1 MNLIKMD
8 WTSIY
13 LKTENSN
20 VFILG
25 TGEVATRRAHKF
37 LNHGANVI
45 LVGESLNPELTKKGA
60 ILKSHENINQ
70 LVQWADVVVIAT
82 GDEELAEEVSL
93 LAKNKLLNRADFPKK
108 GNVIVPNSFNISD
121 DVEISIFTKGK
132 SPLVSKYLRRK
143 IQSIITEKDIIKIEL
158 QDYGRKRLK
167 ENVAGQKNRKDYLYE
182 IFEDETLEDL
192 IDENKIQQAKE
203 YIDKKI
209 NGE

>member
-1 MNLIKMD
+1 MD